1 MSDTKYGCQKMEVK
15 KTPKDAGLLSLFLP
29 LVRGKKIVKDLE
41 DSERE
46 ADNFLDH
53 KLREGKMDRVGCV
66 DCWSPRA
73 HLGAWYI
80 VGAKNTV

>member
-1 MSDTKYGCQKMEVK
+1 MKYGCQKMEVK
-15 KTPKDAGLLSLFLP
+15 KTPKEASLLSLFLS
-29 LVRGKKIVKDLE
+29 LVRGEKIVKDLE

-53 KLREGKMDRVGCV
+53 KLHEGRIGRVSCV

-73 HLGAWYI
+73 QLGVWFTA
-80 VGAKNTV
+80 GAKNTV